1 LGIVHS
7 RTVKIVDGVE
17 QVFYL
22 VPRSSYN
29 LLKYHEG
36 EARKRKE
43 TISKLMQKV
52 RDLEKE
58 IQAKE
63 AKHSAF
69 KVYIKKQIATLEGLL
84 NVVEHI
90 IYKQEDGKRI

>member
-43 TISKLMQKV
+43 TISKMVKKI

-58 IQAKE
+58 IQTKE
-63 AKHSAF
+63 ANHSAF
-69 KVYIKKQIATLEGLL
+69 KGYIKKQLATLDGLI

-90 IYKQEDGKRI
+90 IYKQEDDKRI